1 MLLFT
6 SYLNFSQTCCYI
18 GNKFKEEYYELYR
31 FHRKRDDIIFGKEGR
46 YEKII
51 LISSLVLAVGL
62 GVGCSNEKAKRL
74 MNRKEAV
81 QKEKELTAKDV
92 FNKAN
97 EAFKTKKM

>member
-1 MLLFT
+1 MKKL
-6 SYLNFSQTCCYI
+6 
-18 GNKFKEEYYELYR
+18 
-31 FHRKRDDIIFGKEGR
+31 
-46 YEKII
+46 I

-62 GVGCSNEKAKRL
+62 GVGCSNEKTKRL
-74 MNRKEAV
+74 TNRKEAV

>member
-1 MLLFT
+1 MKKL
-6 SYLNFSQTCCYI
+6 
-18 GNKFKEEYYELYR
+18 
-31 FHRKRDDIIFGKEGR
+31 
-46 YEKII
+46 I

-62 GVGCSNEKAKRL
+62 GVGCSNEETKKTDEPK
-74 MNRKEAV
+74 KEAV

>member
-1 MLLFT
+1 M
-6 SYLNFSQTCCYI
+6 
-18 GNKFKEEYYELYR
+18 K
-31 FHRKRDDIIFGKEGR
+31 
-46 YEKII
+46 KII

-97 EAFKTKKM
+97 EALKRRKCNDDI

>member
-1 MLLFT
+1 MKKL
-6 SYLNFSQTCCYI
+6 
-18 GNKFKEEYYELYR
+18 
-31 FHRKRDDIIFGKEGR
+31 
-46 YEKII
+46 I

-62 GVGCSNEKAKRL
+62 GVGCSNEKTKRL
-74 MNRKEAV
+74 TNRKKAV